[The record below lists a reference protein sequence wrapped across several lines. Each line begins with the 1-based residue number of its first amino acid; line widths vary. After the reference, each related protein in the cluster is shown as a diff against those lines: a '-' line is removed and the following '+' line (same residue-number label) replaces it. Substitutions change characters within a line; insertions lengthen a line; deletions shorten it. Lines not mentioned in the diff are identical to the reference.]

1 MQVLIEQW
9 TKSDLRMPIVS
20 VRTQWYICI
29 IKRSGKDL
37 IKQNGVLS
45 TPNKLISTRNSFE
58 HK

>member
-1 MQVLIEQW
+1 
-9 TKSDLRMPIVS
+9 MPIVL
-20 VRTQWYICI
+20 VRTRGYICI

-37 IKQNGVLS
+37 MKQNGVLL